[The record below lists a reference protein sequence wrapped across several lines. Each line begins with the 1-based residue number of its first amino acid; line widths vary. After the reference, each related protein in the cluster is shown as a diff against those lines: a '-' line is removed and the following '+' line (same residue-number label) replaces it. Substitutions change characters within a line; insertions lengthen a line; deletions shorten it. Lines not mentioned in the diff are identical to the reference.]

1 MTKHDAMKAYI
12 EPKVQEL
19 AKDILHFNFAP
30 ESPDSISFLTNY
42 SDKVVKRY
50 LRQGAVKEYGFSIII
65 IKSYSV
71 DSDDLN
77 LEAMNFAQGFMDWI
91 DKQNREKQYPDFGE
105 LCEVKRIENLQNM
118 PNLAGV
124 NYKESLAKY
133 MIQCRVIYYEKEAR
147 P

>member
-1 MTKHDAMKAYI
+1 MTKHDAMKDYI

-19 AKDILHFNFAP
+19 AKDILHFNFAS

-71 DSDDLN
+71 DYDDLN
-77 LEAMNFAQGFMDWI
+77 LEAMNFAQGFMEWL